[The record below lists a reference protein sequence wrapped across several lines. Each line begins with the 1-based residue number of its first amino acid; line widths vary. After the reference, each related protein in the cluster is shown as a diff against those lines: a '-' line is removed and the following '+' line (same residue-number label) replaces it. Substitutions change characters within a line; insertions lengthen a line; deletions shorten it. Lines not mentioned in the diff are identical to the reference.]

1 MHGTRLAPV
10 VVSVVLL
17 GGCVS
22 TPQPPVLPPVLPPIN
37 TTATAETDF
46 ASLAGGVC
54 DVQRTLAYWNRVRE
68 IARRKS
74 SEDFKTAL
82 GECKRSV
89 GEIRNLPA
97 VGVDP
102 ELLAHAENLAR
113 HLDRVVVLGQ
123 FADEHPRET
132 RKAGMGPSLID
143 AWEQANDATS
153 RLKGL
158 RAKLSNRYGT
168 EFPPMETP

>member
-10 VVSVVLL
+10 IVSVVLL
-17 GGCVS
+17 GGCLS
-22 TPQPPVLPPVLPPIN
+22 TPKPSALPPID
-37 TTATAETDF
+37 TTALPESDF
-46 ASLAGGVC
+46 ASAAGGLG
-54 DVQRTLAYWNRVRE
+54 DAQRTLAYWNQLRE

-74 SEDFKTAL
+74 SENLKTAL
-82 GECKRSV
+82 SEYKRSA

-113 HLDRVVVLGQ
+113 HLDRFAGFGQ
-123 FADEHPRET
+123 FVDEHPREA
-132 RKAGMGPSLID
+132 RRVGMGPSLTD
-143 AWEQANDATS
+143 AWERTSDATS

-158 RAKLSNRYGT
+158 RAKLSNRYGI
-168 EFPPMETP
+168 EFPPIETP